1 MVCRT
6 LGVSRS
12 WLYYRRRPR
21 RAYQMCRRPEVETVI
36 EQILAGSPA
45 SYGYRRIHALL
56 IRGGVQANPKTVWRI
71 LRRRGWLSSTRNRSR
86 RERQRHDGRVSVLEP
101 NRRWASDITGI
112 KTWHGEKGR
121 LAVIIDCADRM
132 VLTWRFGQ
140 RMVSDELQEM
150 VREAVFR
157 RFGNETKK
165 AQALE
170 FLSDNGPEYACR
182 KLRRVLQDLGMVVC
196 RTPRRSP
203 ESNGLAEAF
212 FGSFKR
218 DYVYQKELP
227 SLEAVARQIPEWI
240 KDYNEV
246 APHSALGMKSP
257 AEFYADWMSK
267 ISHTPVQI

>member
-1 MVCRT
+1 
-6 LGVSRS
+6 
-12 WLYYRRRPR
+12 
-21 RAYQMCRRPEVETVI
+21 
-36 EQILAGSPA
+36 
-45 SYGYRRIHALL
+45 
-56 IRGGVQANPKTVWRI
+56 
-71 LRRRGWLSSTRNRSR
+71 
-86 RERQRHDGRVSVLEP
+86 VSVPEP

-112 KTWHGEKGR
+112 KTWYGEKGR

-132 VLTWRFGQ
+132 ILSWRFGR
-140 RMVSDELQEM
+140 RMVSEELQEM

-157 RFGNETKK
+157 RFGAEKEK
-165 AQALE
+165 AQAIE

-182 KLRRVLQDLGMVVC
+182 KLRIVLQDFGMVIC

-240 KDYNEV
+240 KDYNEA
-246 APHSALGMKSP
+246 APHSALGMKPP
-257 AEFYADWMSK
+257 AEFYAEWMSK
-267 ISHTPVQI
+267 ISTISVQI